1 MMSTSTTAKS
11 FIDSQRMTSA
21 PHAGTDIVGLL
32 WLSQQRD
39 HACIDV
45 PMEESRKKKHKNV
58 ASATMTMRVRA
69 RLLWPVVFIQ
79 LSNSMVLRNINAK
92 EKSTKGKKE
101 KERRGKGGGV
111 GGAKGWARREG

>member
-1 MMSTSTTAKS
+1 MSTSTTAKS
-11 FIDSQRMTSA
+11 FTDSQRMTSA

-45 PMEESRKKKHKNV
+45 PMEASREKKKDKNV

-69 RLLWPVVFIQ
+69 RLLWRVGPDVFIQ
-79 LSNSMVLRNINAK
+79 LSNSMVLRK
-92 EKSTKGKKE
+92 
-101 KERRGKGGGV
+101 
-111 GGAKGWARREG
+111 